1 MTSFGEKRKFGKS
14 FFNTDM
20 MLCSEKQT
28 IDRLRDMKEEM
39 EKKFQKVFIR
49 MAKCVNFKI
58 QITIL
63 TTRIFRFPQ
72 YSGVQVV
79 LVYMRW
85 RFVFRLVVFRN
96 RGYEILNAF
105 LISIVVLFFCRITR
119 SCPKSKTNLRGLQQ
133 KFQQTCNRNFRFFV
147 RLFMQHTEM

>member
-20 MLCSEKQT
+20 MLCSEKQA

-58 QITIL
+58 QMTIL

-85 RFVFRLVVFRN
+85 YFVFQLVVFRN

-105 LISIVVLFFCRITR
+105 LISTVFLFFLQNYKKLSEVEDKFERIAAEISTDM
-119 SCPKSKTNLRGLQQ
+119 QQ
-133 KFQQTCNRNFRFFV
+133 KFQVFCAFV
-147 RLFMQHTEM
+147 YVAY